1 MSNGT
6 PAAIRTKDKE
16 RKAQE
21 KHPKQISKERKAR
34 FSSGVK
40 AFWTVFTVV
49 FVILGAV
56 LTLQYFSSARL
67 TLAPV
72 DTARPND
79 PMGTVF
85 SVTNGGMFP
94 VYDVEQTC
102 VVDIKPSL
110 PGIGIRMRPLGT
122 IGAGD
127 TKTLN
132 CQHAA
137 SGFNRQ
143 TSMTIAIEYR
153 PLFWPWKITKP
164 FPLESE
170 MKPDGTWYWKLV

>member
-1 MSNGT
+1 MSNHT
-6 PAAIRTKDKE
+6 PAAIRAKDKE

-21 KHPKQISKERKAR
+21 KHPKQVRNERKAR
-34 FSSGVK
+34 LSSGTKLAAKVLGIIF
-40 AFWTVFTVV
+40 A
-49 FVILGAV
+49 ILSGV
-56 LTLQYFSSARL
+56 LTLRYYSTRL
-67 TLAPV
+67 ALTPS

-79 PMGTVF
+79 PMGTIF
-85 SVTNGGMFP
+85 SLTNGGMFP

-102 VVDIKPSL
+102 VVDIKPML

-132 CQHAA
+132 CQHGA
-137 SGFNRQ
+137 SNFDRQ

-153 PLFWPWKITKP
+153 PLLWPWKITKP

-170 MKPDGTWYWKLV
+170 MKPDGTWYWKLL